1 MGSPEKKKV
10 MCINNLDLATNCCV
24 ITTFSGDIEE
34 GLGLQCLHSHH
45 FKKKHGAVTS
55 GTIGEYVLKTNKLEC

>member
-24 ITTFSGDIEE
+24 ITKFSGDIEE
-34 GLGLQCLHSHH
+34 GLGLQCLHSYH
-45 FKKKHGAVTS
+45 FKNKHGADVMIVTS
-55 GTIGEYVLKTNKLEC
+55 GTIGEYV